1 LAKRDVD
8 DIYPLTPLQ
17 EGMLFHS
24 LYSPAGGD
32 YLRHMWLRVQREV
45 DLGLLEQSFSIV
57 VNRHPA
63 LRSSVEWRGLE
74 RPLQLVHSHVTIPV
88 EHRVWQERDATAAAR
103 WRDTMLAEERHRGL
117 DMASPPLMRLTFLR
131 GPDGQRE
138 VLWTVHHLLF
148 DGWGWP
154 LLLGELRTCY
164 RALARGESPSLPERR
179 PYRDYIAW
187 LAERDS
193 SADEAWWRGVLDGLE
208 TPTRLLDEDRRAEL
222 MGDETASETLLLS
235 TETTERLKTVARANR
250 VTLSTLVIGAWGV
263 LLSRYTRSSDVV
275 FGLTVSGRPAEMVGV
290 ESMIG
295 LFINTVPVRVRVPD
309 EAAISTWLQR
319 LQAEQVQ
326 LREHEHTALV
336 DVQAWSELPPNT
348 PLFDTLLVFRYPPD
362 TGSLEDD
369 DEIFELRPAVERT
382 NYPLTLECLVG
393 SRVEMTFIYDGQRF
407 SGETVLR
414 LRDHLGRLLE
424 GMAARPGSPLGDLEM
439 LTSEEIDRQVIEW
452 NATDR
457 DFPRESCVHDL
468 VADQARRTPDAIA
481 LTDGQARLTYAELD
495 ERAARLAT
503 FLREIGLGPGGLA
516 GVCIQ
521 RSIDM
526 VVALLAVFKA
536 GAAYVPLEPDQPHER
551 LALMLAEAAPVVV
564 ITTGEAPAAMQAMST
579 TVVRLDA
586 ERTTWMTR
594 PLLAASDGD
603 SAQLAYV
610 LFTSGSTGTPKGVMV
625 EHRSLVNQLV
635 WRVESFRLGP
645 EDRVLQKTRLG
656 FDVSL
661 WELFCPLIVGAM
673 LVLLEPDAH
682 GDPKRVAAAI
692 RSQRITAIHFVPSM
706 LQAFLDATDSAG
718 CETVRLVASSGE
730 ALSATL
736 ARRAFASFGPGVE
749 LRNLYGPTEAAVDVT
764 SWRCDPRGEAV
775 VPIGRP
781 VANTQL
787 YVLDARLRLLPVGAP
802 GELYIGG
809 VQLARGYL
817 NRPDLTAE
825 RFLDSPFR
833 PGERI
838 YRTGDLAQYRQD
850 GTVEYLGRN
859 DSQVKIRGNR
869 IELGEI
875 EAALAAHPGVAN
887 AAILLRADSEAADER
902 TLVAYVA
909 PAVDPGPQLA
919 DLRAHLAARVPTYM
933 MPSAFVMLEA
943 LPLTPS
949 GKIDRRALP
958 APDGARLTGETSF
971 VAPRTRTES
980 RIAAI
985 WARTL
990 KADHVGV
997 HDDFFESGGHSLLAV
1012 RLLGG
1017 IEREFGVDIPMIS
1030 FFGGEVT
1037 VARLAEIVEGAAD
1050 RPASSPSVVGVHTR
1064 GASPVI
1070 FFVYPDESSMLTLRH
1085 FTEPLGSD
1093 HRIVGLLPERNGRR
1107 FDRSL
1112 SVEDLAQP
1120 MLRAIR
1126 EVQPSGA
1133 YRIAGY
1139 SFGGLLAYELASL
1152 LRASGDEVAW
1162 LGLLDAAVP
1171 GVDLG
1176 HRRRRL
1182 PRLWRIMRQRDRG
1195 LREALALAGD
1205 VVSREFRA
1213 LLVRLHVRPM
1223 QMQDWDWRGASKLA
1237 GKYACRPNDAPL
1249 NVFATGGAERAKV
1262 SSLGWDTVHRGPL
1275 RVHQVLGDHF
1285 SMWDEP
1291 YISILVGELV
1301 SSVRSVEERAE
1312 VAPS

>member
-1 LAKRDVD
+1 MAKRDID

-32 YLRHMWLRVQREV
+32 YLRHMCLRVQSEV

-88 EHRVWQERDATAAAR
+88 EHRTWQERDATAAAR

-117 DMASPPLMRLTFLR
+117 DMASPPLMRLTFLT
-131 GPDGQRE
+131 GPDGERE
-138 VLWTVHHLLF
+138 VLWTFHHLLF
-148 DGWGWP
+148 DGWSWP

-164 RALARGESPSLPERR
+164 RALARLEAPSLPERR

-187 LAERDS
+187 LTNRDS
-193 SADEAWWRGVLDGLE
+193 SGDEAWWRGVLDGLE
-208 TPTRLLDEDRRAEL
+208 TPTRLLDEDRRTEL
-222 MGDETASETLLLS
+222 TGDQTASETLLMS
-235 TETTERLKTVARANR
+235 AETTERLKTLARAKR
-250 VTLSTLVIGAWGV
+250 VTLSTLVIGAWGL

-275 FGLTVSGRPAEMVGV
+275 FGLTMSGRPADMVGV
-290 ESMIG
+290 ESMVG

-309 EAAISTWLQR
+309 DEAISTWLQR

-336 DVQAWSELPPNT
+336 DVQARTELPPNT
-348 PLFDTLLVFRYPPD
+348 PLFDTLVVFRYPPD
-362 TGSLEDD
+362 RGSLDD
-369 DEIFELRPAVERT
+369 DDAIFELRPSVERT
-382 NYPLTLECLVG
+382 NYALTLEALAG
-393 SRVEMTFIYDGQRF
+393 PRVEMTFIYHTQRF
-407 SGETVLR
+407 SEETVLR
-414 LRDHLGRLLE
+414 LRDHLEQLLE
-424 GMAARPGSPLGDLEM
+424 GMAARPDAPVGDLEM
-439 LTSEEIDRQVIEW
+439 LTSEEVDRQIIEW

-457 DFPRESCVHDL
+457 DFPRESCVHQL

-481 LTDGQARLTYAELD
+481 VSDGHERLTYAELD

-503 FLREIGLGPGGLA
+503 YLRETGLDPGALA

-526 VVALLAVFKA
+526 VVALLAVFRA
-536 GAAYVPLEPDQPHER
+536 GGAYVPLEPDQPQER
-551 LALMLAEAAPVVV
+551 LALMLAEAAPKVI
-564 ITTGEAPAAMQAMST
+564 ITTREAAAAIPATST
-579 TVVRLDA
+579 PLVRVDE
-586 ERTTWMTR
+586 ERATWMAR
-594 PLLAASDGD
+594 PPLATTDGD
-603 SAQLAYV
+603 SSHLAYV

-625 EHRSLVNQLV
+625 EHRSLVNQLL
-635 WRVESFRLGP
+635 WRVDSFNLGAD
-645 EDRVLQKTRLG
+645 DRVLQKTPLG

-661 WELFCPLIVGAM
+661 WELFCPLIVGAT

-682 GDPKRVAAAI
+682 GDPKRVLAAI

-706 LQAFLDATDSAG
+706 LHAFLATTGAAG
-718 CETVRLVASSGE
+718 CETVRLLVSSGE
-730 ALSATL
+730 ALGAAL
-736 ARRAFASFGPGVE
+736 AQRVFACFGPGVE
-749 LRNLYGPTEAAVDVT
+749 LRNLYGPTEATVDVT
-764 SWRCDPRGEAV
+764 SWRCDPRGEAI

-787 YVLDARLRLLPVGAP
+787 YLLDARLRPLPVGAP

-809 VQLARGYL
+809 AQVARGYL
-817 NRPDLTAE
+817 NRPDLTTE
-825 RFLDSPFR
+825 RFVNSPFR
-833 PGERI
+833 PGERM
-838 YRTGDLAQYRQD
+838 YRTGDLARYRPD

-887 AAILLRADSEAADER
+887 VVVLARANSDAGDER
-902 TLVAYVA
+902 ILVAYVVA
-909 PAVDPGPQLA
+909 ADDPGPRLA
-919 DLRAHLAARVPTYM
+919 ELRAHLTTRVPTYM
-933 MPSAFVMLEA
+933 VPSAFVMLEA

-949 GKIDRRALP
+949 GKIDRRTLP
-958 APDGARLTGETSF
+958 APDGARLTGETAF
-971 VAPRTRTES
+971 VAPRTRTET

-997 HDDFFESGGHSLLAV
+997 HDDFFENGGHSLLAV
-1012 RLLGG
+1012 RLLGA
-1017 IEREFGVDIPMIS
+1017 IEREFGVEIPMIS

-1050 RPASSPSVVGVHTR
+1050 RPASTPSIVDVHTR
-1064 GASPVI
+1064 GTSPVI

-1085 FTEPLGSD
+1085 FTEPLGAD
-1093 HRIVGLLPERNGRR
+1093 HRIVGLLPERDGRR

-1152 LRASGDEVAW
+1152 LRGSGDEVAW

-1171 GVDLG
+1171 GVDQG

-1182 PRLWRIMRQRDRG
+1182 PRLWSIMRQRDRG

-1213 LLVRLHVRPM
+1213 LLVRLHMRPM
-1223 QMQDWDWRGASKLA
+1223 QMRDWDWRGASKLA
-1237 GKYACRPNDAPL
+1237 GKYACRPNDSPL
-1249 NVFATGGAERAKV
+1249 DVFTTRDSDRANV
-1262 SSLGWDTVHRGPL
+1262 SSLGWANVHHGRL
-1275 RVHQVLGDHF
+1275 RVHHIPGDHK
-1285 SMWDEP
+1285 SMVQEP
-1291 YISILVGELV
+1291 YVSILAAELV
-1301 SSVRSVEERAE
+1301 SSLRSVEEQAA
-1312 VAPS
+1312 VAAG